1 MPPARLPIGAQ
12 SLDGPALLV
21 LDSSDF
27 VRRERNC
34 RCARTRARER
44 PPTLTSG
51 PASRAA
57 PTPTFG
63 ASCALCVHRPS
74 IRCGRDS
81 RPWVAPQCARVSGP
95 AWLIPSPGRYH
106 HAIQSRQLQGQ
117 CLRRVRANEAVRA
130 QSSLRPGRF
139 VCPQLDRANLRFGPP
154 ESNVRSANPPP
165 RVQGALL
172 RRQSIGCL

>member
-1 MPPARLPIGAQ
+1 MTVRPCSSSTQATSSAAKGTVDARGQGQENVRQRSLPG
-12 SLDGPALLV
+12 
-21 LDSSDF
+21 
-27 VRRERNC
+27 RR
-34 RCARTRARER
+34 
-44 PPTLTSG
+44 P
-51 PASRAA
+51 RAA